1 MSAPKKRGRPPS
13 QATIEIR
20 RIEDMLKNLP
30 DRMRPTEAERQE
42 QHELLETMERAR
54 QDILKTFRYG
64 RTTPDRHAYEMAS
77 IGDESLI
84 GYENAVLKRDRFY
97 KERATRSREAG
108 AMEARANA
116 QDRAEQAMDNF
127 KDLLSKVEPL
137 GPLTR
142 TKASAQMREDWLKYG
157 NFGDPPSE
165 RTLRRWINAHSP
177 YAEHRSGQ
185 TSLD

>member
-13 QATIEIR
+13 QATIEAR

-30 DRMRPTEAERQE
+30 ERMQPTKAERHE
-42 QHELLETMERAR
+42 QHKLLESMERAR
-54 QDILKTFRYG
+54 QDILKTFKYG

-77 IGDESLI
+77 IGDESLN
-84 GYENAVLKRDRFY
+84 GYENEVIKRDRFY
-97 KERATRSREAG
+97 KERATKSRLAG
-108 AMEARANA
+108 ALESRSNA
-116 QDRAEQAMDNF
+116 QDRAEQAMGNF
-127 KDLLSKVEPL
+127 KDLLRKVEPL
-137 GPLTR
+137 GPLTKTR
-142 TKASAQMREDWLKYG
+142 ASAQMREDWLKYG